1 MKQCIIEDLDKISDI
16 TSKVTEIIKF
26 QTKKPLET
34 VAIFDLAD
42 STGMKLKIGHDET
55 VKKMFLHNQLC
66 RQIIKRFKGQV
77 IKDMGDGLLTRFEDP
92 LNACLAAVNI
102 QIATE
107 KNNTVSKAALAL
119 GMVEEAKINNDVD
132 IFGTTVDLC
141 ARIEKCTFP
150 NQILIDRA
158 LHDVVKSMLADYA
171 DVKIGIPMQIVL
183 KGYGKAEL
191 YEITSAKFELINSL
205 NNPYYVNVS
214 DGLSFDEKMKFIENA
229 KTEVIE
235 VGLDTK
241 DIAEDPESYKLH
253 LKKLLGAGVSY
264 KIIILIPRL
273 DVITNQ
279 TPKTESELFEEMKNI
294 KKLTDELSR
303 SALPGSLELLLC
315 QEVPMYHAVCVDRHG
330 NDGVMIVTNY
340 LNGTKREKCPV
351 LHFSK
356 ISNSETFKTYHE
368 SINHLIE
375 VSVKQ

>member
-1 MKQCIIEDLDKISDI
+1 MKQCVIDDLDKISDI

-42 STGMKLKIGHDET
+42 STNMKLKIGHDET

-66 RQIIKRFKGQV
+66 RQIIKRFKGRA
-77 IKDMGDGLLTRFEDP
+77 IKDTGDGLLTRFEDP

-141 ARIEKCTFP
+141 ARIEKCAFP
-150 NQILIDRA
+150 NQILLDRA
-158 LHDVVKSMLADYA
+158 LHDVVKSMLVDYE
-171 DVKIGIPMQIVL
+171 DVKISASMEIIL

-191 YEITSAKFELINSL
+191 YEITSSKFELIRSL
-205 NNPYYVNVS
+205 NNPYYINVS
-214 DGLSFDEKMKFIENA
+214 DGLSFDEKMKFMENA

-241 DIAEDPESYKLH
+241 EIIEDPELFKNH
-253 LKKLLGAGVSY
+253 LKKLLASGIRY

-273 DVITNQ
+273 DVLSNRI
-279 TPKTESELFEEMKNI
+279 PKSESQILEEMKNI
-294 KKLTDELSR
+294 KILTDELSR
-303 SALPGSLELLLC
+303 SDLPGELELLLC
-315 QEVPMYHAVCVDRHG
+315 QEVPMYHAVCIDRHS

-340 LNGTKREKCPV
+340 LNGTKKEKCPV

-356 ISNSETFKTYHE
+356 ISNSETFRTYHE